1 VPHITFTYS
10 QAMGDVSKYGPGF
23 TFNALSK
30 KDFATF
36 NPSALGLGD
45 IARDGEYIQALV
57 AFFDL
62 EGFTDFC
69 GQVDSHLV
77 IPEFLS
83 RYLTWLFKTL
93 ADQFRESEDET
104 QVKLWGSLPF
114 YAKFLGDGILFV
126 WNTDLCR
133 GFPGTVNIAQN
144 LLAVTN
150 LYAERFLPDIRRA
163 VSNPPGRLRCGM
175 ARGQVISIGGGA
187 DYVGSCIN
195 VAARLQ
201 KLSNLSFAVSRR
213 GFDLSEAPNDAGSFR
228 SFLVLKRTAVRSIGK
243 QELIYIRKD
252 EFAALPPSEQQE
264 FSDP

>member
-1 VPHITFTYS
+1 MPHIAFNYS
-10 QAMGDVSKYGPGF
+10 QAAGDLFKYGSGF

-30 KDFATF
+30 ADFARF
-36 NPSALGLGD
+36 DPSVLGLGD
-45 IARDGEYIQALV
+45 ISRDGEYSQALV

-83 RYLTWLFKTL
+83 RYLSWLFQTL
-93 ADQFRESEDET
+93 AEQFRESTDET
-104 QVKLWGSLPF
+104 TVKLWGSLPF
-114 YAKFLGDGILFV
+114 YAKFLGDGILFI

-144 LLAVTN
+144 LLAVTA
-150 LYAERFLPDIRRA
+150 LYADRFLADIRKA
-163 VSNPPGRLRCGM
+163 VSNPPGRLRCGI

-195 VAARLQ
+195 VASRLQ

-213 GFDLSEAPNDAGSFR
+213 GFDLSEAPDNEGSLR

-243 QELIYIRKD
+243 QELVYIRRD
-252 EFAALPPSEQQE
+252 EFAALSPSEQQE
-264 FSDP
+264 FRDP